1 MALCLNKTFFYSSL
15 VAYFRLHCFEQK
27 SDCSK
32 SFEHAPVCS
41 KSEDRIL
48 VRSKR
53 SRRLWSVPRVRI
65 WLRFVPGVPSGL
77 LTSVWSGLLELEIKK
92 PVPGFAVRHFDEEFA
107 KIIHVIDNIQ
117 HLQLCTNITITLAKR
132 LKGQPEIK
140 STTAV

>member
-1 MALCLNKTFFYSSL
+1 MALCLNKTFFYSFL
-15 VAYFRLHCFEQK
+15 VAYFRLHCFEQT
-27 SDCSK
+27 SHRSK

-48 VRSKR
+48 VSVPNV
-53 SRRLWSVPRVRI
+53 LVWSVPRVRI

-140 STTAV
+140 SATAV